1 MLLAQ
6 LQSVNPAT
14 LKDVVIILIA
24 LCSVGISVATYARRS
39 KTEILPTPVPVTVQG
54 SVTTSGQASYVTV
67 THCEKLHDSTT
78 TKLRE
83 IEAEIRALKSARA
96 EDMEKV
102 GSLISGV
109 RHELTGEFRE
119 VRKEINDLI
128 GAVGRLQG
136 HHDHRAA

>member
-1 MLLAQ
+1 MLFAQ

-67 THCEKLHDSTT
+67 QHCEKIHDSTT

-83 IEAEIRALKSARA
+83 IEAEIRAMKSERA

-102 GSLISGV
+102 GALVSGV
-109 RHELTGEFRE
+109 RVELTGEFRL
-119 VRKEINDLI
+119 VRSEINGLI
-128 GAVGRLQG
+128 GAVNRLQG
-136 HHDHRAA
+136 QNECRT